1 MPETDYLKI
10 PQNRVGALIGSN
22 GNIKKS
28 IEKATRTI
36 LEIDSNDGTVYISP
50 REDMEDPLG
59 VWNANHIV
67 KAIARGFNPEV
78 ALKLVSDEIYLE
90 IMKLPLYS

>member
-10 PQNRVGALIGSN
+10 PQNRVGELIGSN

-50 REDMEDPLG
+50 RENM
-59 VWNANHIV
+59 
-67 KAIARGFNPEV
+67 
-78 ALKLVSDEIYLE
+78 
-90 IMKLPLYS
+90 